1 MEIWLPFPTT
11 APPPTVDFRVTTP
24 TGVTSPWIGP
34 GGNWPWP
41 SLGNVRFYA
50 NYPIVPSGGRQQIVL
65 TSAPTAALDPALTPV
80 APSGT
85 WRVEVRYNGAPI
97 VMHAWIQ
104 RGDTPFGYPLRGRQ
118 SRFDHPDY
126 QRFIRVG
133 ALKKPVGALNEEDIP
148 PQSPLVR
155 RGTISAMGTGR
166 EAVVI
171 GGFRRGDYAAS
182 RYSGSGPIVSP
193 PGFVGPW
200 RVGPD
205 VTAVADDSVA
215 LHGVLAA
222 GTRSG
227 SVFAM
232 DGTSVAAPQI
242 TRLIAGLMT
251 AGLPSDR
258 AAVQA
263 IATTMDPAPPL
274 PPRRGGAGR
283 IEMLPRNRERWKR
296 WP

>member
-11 APPPTVDFRVTTP
+11 TPPPTVDLRVTTP

-34 GGNWPWP
+34 GGNWSWP

-50 NYPIVPSGGRQQIVL
+50 NYPIVPPGSRQQIVL
-65 TSAPTAALDPALTPV
+65 IVAPTAALDPALTPV

-85 WRVEVRYNGAPI
+85 WRVEVRYNGAPM

-118 SRFDHPDY
+118 SRFDHADY
-126 QRFIRVG
+126 LRFNRVG
-133 ALKKPVGALNEEDIP
+133 VLKKPVGALNEDDIP
-148 PQSPLVR
+148 PQSRVVR
-155 RGTISAMGTGR
+155 RGTINAMGTGR
-166 EAVVI
+166 QAVVI
-171 GGFRRGDYAAS
+171 GGFRRSDYAAS

-193 PGFVGPW
+193 PGIVGPW

-205 VTAVADDSVA
+205 ATAVADDSVA

-222 GTRSG
+222 GTRTG

-251 AGLPSDR
+251 AGLASDR

-263 IATTMDPAPPL
+263 IATTVDPAPPL
-274 PPRRGGAGR
+274 PPQRGGAGR
-283 IEMLPRNRERWKR
+283 IEMPPRNPKR
-296 WP
+296 WTRW